1 MKWQDEINEN
11 IKFGLVEIL
20 IMALL
25 TKEDMYGYKLK
36 MTLAEKTNGAIT
48 MKEGSLYGPLYRM
61 EERKLI
67 SSRKEL
73 VGEKR
78 FRVYYHIEPLGKE
91 YLDYA
96 VKMFR
101 SVYGGANQLLQEFY
115 ANENEQKH

>member
-1 MKWQDEINEN
+1 MKISKELSKGSNAA
-11 IKFGLVEIL
+11 LIL
-20 IMALL
+20 SVLAE
-25 TKEDMYGYKLK
+25 EDMYGYKLK

>member
-11 IKFGLVEIL
+11 IKFGLVEMLIL
-20 IMALL
+20 ALL
-25 TKEDMYGYKLK
+25 IKKDMYGYKLK
-36 MTLAEKTNGAIT
+36 TALVDKTNGAMAI
-48 MKEGSLYGPLYRM
+48 KEGSLYGPLYRM

-67 SSRKEL
+67 SSRREL

-101 SVYGGANQLLQEFY
+101 VVYGGVNQLLEEFY
-115 ANENEQKH
+115 TDESA